1 MSRRLGILTFGVA
14 PFAAIDQEWRWAEE
28 IGFNNAWIPDT
39 WSIEG
44 FFDFEAWTLLGALA
58 RATSRLRIGTLVTTI
73 IPRHPALL
81 AAEVLTVDHL
91 SEGRVELGIG
101 VGDRPADCDVFGVPK
116 WPPAERVAR
125 LEDQLMLL
133 DRLLR
138 GETVSRQGVYY
149 SVHATR
155 LNQPVQR
162 PRPPLVV
169 AAEGPRVLRLVAR
182 YGDAWSTIGGQ
193 PPPAWA
199 GGSGEVV
206 REVEAL
212 AATRARV
219 EQLDRYCLELGRDL
233 TSIRRIVL
241 AYRQPVDP
249 LSSLDAFDHFVGS
262 YAEVGIDEFVF
273 YWPPI
278 ANLRE
283 GRKVSSGQRATV
295 EKIAR
300 IRLGSAG
307 TEGSRR

>member
-1 MSRRLGILTFGVA
+1 M
-14 PFAAIDQEWRWAEE
+14 
-28 IGFNNAWIPDT
+28 
-39 WSIEG
+39 
-44 FFDFEAWTLLGALA
+44 
-58 RATSRLRIGTLVTTI
+58 
-73 IPRHPALL
+73 
-81 AAEVLTVDHL
+81 
-91 SEGRVELGIG
+91 
-101 VGDRPADCDVFGVPK
+101 
-116 WPPAERVAR
+116 
-125 LEDQLMLL
+125 
-133 DRLLR
+133 
-138 GETVSRQGVYY
+138 
-149 SVHATR
+149 
-155 LNQPVQR
+155 
-162 PRPPLVV
+162 
-169 AAEGPRVLRLVAR
+169 
-182 YGDAWSTIGGQ
+182 
-193 PPPAWA
+193 
-199 GGSGEVV
+199 V

-233 TSIRRIVL
+233 TSIRRVVL

-295 EKIAR
+295 ENIAR